1 MLTIN
6 VCLFRSYN
14 WRCFVAGTDSVTRAD
29 GCVCRKGWFGSMCS
43 IPTTVHASNY
53 PDEYGL
59 DAMTVPRRIIY
70 AFPFANE
77 FDLLE
82 ARIHDLAESV
92 DVYVILESNYTAS
105 GKPKDLLLLQRMRN
119 GFLREFQ
126 SKIVYVLLDYFP
138 REGHADGWAV
148 DALLR
153 NYIGYDGFSRIR
165 NIRDDDLIISTDA
178 DEIPTR
184 SALVFLK
191 VHFGYPEP
199 IGFNLRHNV
208 FGFFFKAPDDGN
220 SHVFGACS
228 VAMLTWVFNGYLYR
242 LRRATKHMT
251 DNSALVNRYKYKD
264 GGRIHTWSFG
274 STVLP
279 SGWHCSWCFQ
289 PKGIRFKMLAA
300 HLSDMPRWGAFPSKV
315 ALDYIRDA
323 VGRGLW
329 FDDETVLVATSRNDT
344 ELYAPDYIRNNAD
357 KFRHILKIPFRN
369 DNRSHRS

>member
-1 MLTIN
+1 MF
-6 VCLFRSYN
+6 VRRFN
-14 WRCFVAGTDSVTRAD
+14 WICFVDGTTRVTSAD

-43 IPTTVHASNY
+43 IPKAVHVSNY

-59 DAMTVPRRIIY
+59 GAMTIPRRIIY

-82 ARIHDLAESV
+82 TRLHELSGSV

-105 GKPKDLLLLQRMRN
+105 GKPKELRLLQRMRD
-119 GFLREFQ
+119 GFLRELQ

-138 REGHADGWAV
+138 LEGHTDGWAV

-191 VHFGYPEP
+191 VHYGYPEP

-208 FGFFFKAPDDGN
+208 FGFFFRSPDVGN

-228 VAMLTWVFNGYLYR
+228 VAMLKWIFDGYLYR

-251 DNSALVNRYKYKD
+251 DNPRLVDEYKYKA

-274 STVLP
+274 SAALP
-279 SGWHCSWCFQ
+279 SGWHCSWCFR
-289 PKGIRFKMLAA
+289 PEGIRFKMLAA
-300 HLSDMPRWGAFPSKV
+300 HVSDMPRWGAFPSK
-315 ALDYIRDA
+315 LGLGYIRKTIEL
-323 VGRGLW
+323 GLW
-329 FDDETVLVATSRNDT
+329 FDDETRLVATNTNDT
-344 ELYAPDYIRNNAD
+344 ELYAPEYIRNNAE
-357 KFRHILKIPFRN
+357 KFRHLLKVPFRLQKDSIWN
-369 DNRSHRS
+369 M